1 MTMGIVERV
10 KISATEKGLTLAK
23 IERILG
29 FGNSTIRKWDQNS
42 PSLDKVIA
50 TANLLEKSLSWLAT
64 GNYENASYDLEFIRL
79 YERLSELEKEKIK
92 HFIEICLIDNTTNTE
107 TRPINYY
114 DIPKADPS
122 LIREVPSYYQTKQD
136 VIAILGYVAAG
147 EPIEGISIPL
157 GYIPATV
164 NADYALI
171 ARGHSM
177 EPVILDGEYIF
188 VKKCD
193 SLEYGDIGIF
203 YIDGDVTCKK
213 YHLQS
218 DCLILQSLN
227 PDFKPFKYSL
237 NEHYDFKIQGK
248 VILTSTQKGRFS

>member
-1 MTMGIVERV
+1 MGIVERV
-10 KISATEKGLTLAK
+10 KISAAEKGLTLAK
-23 IERILG
+23 IERTLG

-50 TANLLEKSLSWLAT
+50 TANLLDKSLSWLAT
-64 GNYENASYDLEFIRL
+64 GNYEGIPCDLEFIHL
-79 YERLSELEKEKIK
+79 YEKLSELEKEKIK
-92 HFIEICLIDNTTNTE
+92 HFIEICLIDIPTHTE
-107 TRPINYY
+107 TKTIY
-114 DIPKADPS
+114 DYNIPETNLP
-122 LIREVPSYYQTKQD
+122 LVQETPSYYQTKQE

-171 ARGHSM
+171 AKGHSM
-177 EPVILDGEYIF
+177 EPIILDGEYIF

-193 SLEYGDIGIF
+193 SLEYGDLGIF
-203 YIDGDVTCKK
+203 YINGDVTCKK
-213 YHLQS
+213 YQPQF
-218 DCLILQSLN
+218 DCLVLQSLN

-237 NEHYDFKIQGK
+237 NEQYDFKIQGK
-248 VILTSTQKGRFS
+248 VILTSTQKDRFS

>member
-1 MTMGIVERV
+1 MPLVERI
-10 KISATEKGLTLAK
+10 KTAANQKGISIPEIAKEIGISEKS
-23 IERILG
+23 IYR
-29 FGNSTIRKWDQNS
+29 WDQS
-42 PSLDKVIA
+42 EPSFSKVIA
-50 TANLLEKSLSWLAT
+50 VANLLQVSLSWLAT
-64 GNYENASYDLEFIRL
+64 GIHEDNSFDPEFIQQ
-79 YERLSELEKEKIK
+79 YEKLSDLDKEKIK
-92 HFIEICLIDNTTNTE
+92 YFMEI
-107 TRPINYY
+107 
-114 DIPKADPS
+114 S
-122 LIREVPSYYQTKQD
+122 LIKTSMQMKEEMQTIYKTPEAHYSMVREAPSHYQTKQD

-164 NADYALI
+164 NADYVLI
-171 ARGHSM
+171 AKGHSM

-213 YHLQS
+213 YHPQS

-237 NEHYDFKIQGK
+237 NEQYDFKIQGK
-248 VILTSTQKGRFS
+248 VILTSPQKGRFS